1 MINTISY
8 KGYTARVQ
16 YSPDD
21 DVFVGRILGIEDSI
35 SFHGTTVKE
44 LHADLKAAIDHY
56 LEDCRKAGR
65 KPKKQASG
73 NLMVRIAPEL
83 HAAAALAAQA
93 QGKSLNI
100 WVEEAI
106 REHASV

>member
-1 MINTISY
+1 MTNTMRY

-44 LHADLKAAIDHY
+44 LHADLKAAIEHY

-65 KPKKQASG
+65 KPQKQASG

-83 HAAAALAAQA
+83 HAAAAFSAQA
-93 QGKSLNI
+93 QGKSLNT

-106 REHASV
+106 KEHAAV

>member
-1 MINTISY
+1 MTNAMSY

-21 DVFVGRILGIEDSI
+21 DVFVGRILGVEDSI
-35 SFHGTTVKE
+35 SFHGNTVKE
-44 LHADLKAAIDHY
+44 LHAAFRAAIEHY
-56 LEDCRKAGR
+56 LEDCRKSGR
-65 KPKKQASG
+65 KPQKQASG

-83 HAAAALAAQA
+83 HAAAAIAAQA
-93 QGKSLNI
+93 QGKSLNT

-106 REHASV
+106 REHTAV